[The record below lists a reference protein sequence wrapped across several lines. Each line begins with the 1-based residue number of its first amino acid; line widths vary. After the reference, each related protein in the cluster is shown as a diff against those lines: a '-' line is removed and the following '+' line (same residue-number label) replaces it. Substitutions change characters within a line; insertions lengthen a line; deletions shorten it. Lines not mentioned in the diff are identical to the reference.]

1 MIPILFQNR
10 YISLQT
16 LWFFVVIA
24 LLVSSYLAVKR
35 LKRRR
40 VNFTLFIAH
49 SSSLLFVSLLFSR
62 VFYFISHPD
71 AYFPAFDLRTLINF
85 FSIWDQGLSL
95 WGAVIG
101 FLAMLSYRI
110 YKAKEDIWR
119 WYDAMIIPALIG
131 YSIGMF
137 GAFMSG
143 YAYGRP
149 TELPWGV
156 RYEIANVK
164 YTVAVHPTQVY
175 AILAISLLLLSKK
188 YIKDKTDF
196 FKTDGNT
203 TIYLTVGFSL
213 ITFVLE
219 FFRGDDTL
227 LIQGIRLPIFTS
239 GLILL
244 ISGVSLYRNYQI
256 YKKIQS

>member
-1 MIPILFQNR
+1 MTPILFQNR
-10 YISLQT
+10 FISLQT

-24 LLVSSYLAVKR
+24 LLVASYLAVKR

-40 VNFTLFIAH
+40 VNFTLFIEH
-49 SSSLLFVSLLFSR
+49 STSLLLVSLIFSR
-62 VFYFISHPD
+62 VFYFFSHPD
-71 AYFPAFDLRTLINF
+71 AYFPAFDLRTLFNF

-101 FLAMLSYRI
+101 FLAILSYRI
-110 YKAKEDIWR
+110 YKAKEDIWK
-119 WYDAMIIPALIG
+119 WYDSMIIPALIG
-131 YSIGMF
+131 YNIGMF
-137 GAFMSG
+137 GAFMGG
-143 YAYGRP
+143 YAYGKP

-164 YTVAVHPTQVY
+164 YTVAVHPTQIY
-175 AILAISLLLLSKK
+175 AILAISALLWSKK
-188 YIKDKTDF
+188 YIKDKTEF

-203 TIYLTVGFSL
+203 TIYLVVGFSL

-227 LIQGIRLPIFTS
+227 LIQGIRLPLILS

-244 ISGVSLYRNYQI
+244 ISGVSLFQR
-256 YKKIQS
+256 YKTYNKDQS